1 MKTQLLCTFCTKYE
15 LDEVLEVIKLGA
27 SIVFNKIYVFENV
40 DQEESLICTYN
51 VEKTEDFIQNS
62 KTMAIH
68 RKKDT
73 NTLYTI
79 NALNEAIRKANNGIL
94 DKKFSL
100 DWKEYQNSLLL
111 TNDQGLNVVRTKL
124 YNIAIAIPNSSPL
137 SVAMCAKKGPKI
149 IGKIFKKTFV

>member
-1 MKTQLLCTFCTKYE
+1 MKTQLLCTFCTQYD
-15 LDEVLEVIKLGA
+15 LDEVVELITLGA
-27 SIVFNKIYVFENV
+27 SVVFDKIYVFENTEKP
-40 DQEESLICTYN
+40 DSLICTYN

-68 RKKDT
+68 RKKET

-79 NALNEAIRKANNGIL
+79 NALNEAIREANNGIL

-100 DWKEYQNSLLL
+100 SWPMYRNSLLL

-124 YNIAIAIPNSSPL
+124 H
-137 SVAMCAKKGPKI
+137 KI
-149 IGKIFKKTFV
+149 VNV